1 MQRLQGGAV
10 YRTDDG
16 GATWAF
22 HGVPGSRKVT
32 ALALDPDSRA
42 RLYAATDDGIWERT
56 VVPLQPKVMPTLSPT
71 PLPLSPTTTPTA
83 TQTATATA
91 TATATFSPTPTVTS
105 TATATITVTATP
117 TRPAHAQ
124 AAADTTAHDDPHAGA
139 GGADRV
145 RDTDH
150 RVVIGWWSIYTATA
164 TREGSAEPPAAETA
178 TPVPDR
184 P

>member
-1 MQRLQGGAV
+1 MPETLYAALQGGAV

-16 GATWAF
+16 GVTWAF

-91 TATATFSPTPTVTS
+91 TATANLQSDADRNVNIHRYDHGYSDSDP
-105 TATATITVTATP
+105 
-117 TRPAHAQ
+117 PAHAQ
-124 AAADTTAHDDPHAGA
+124 TAADTTAHDDPHAGA
-139 GGADRV
+139 GSADRV

-150 RVVIGWWSIYTATA
+150 RVVIGWWSIYTTIRHA
-164 TREGSAEPPAAETA
+164 RGFG
-178 TPVPDR
+178 
-184 P
+184 